1 MPDMPKFTKSS
12 PQIVER
18 FGAVMDRYPD
28 VERRKM
34 FGYPAAFVGGNMAT
48 GLFAENWVVRMSDA
62 ELATAISEGAAPF
75 EVMPGRPMKGFV
87 VIPPAVVADDAAV
100 GAWVEKGLALAGA
113 MRQRSRGRAR
123 RRPDQ
128 TKGWSGR
135 RDLNPRPHRPE
146 RCALPSCATPRPNA
160 R

>member
-1 MPDMPKFTKSS
+1 MPDMPKFMKSS
-12 PQIVER
+12 PEIVER

-48 GLFAENWVVRMSDA
+48 GLFAEHWVVRLSDA
-62 ELATAISEGAAPF
+62 ELAMAISDGAALL

-87 VIPPAVVADDAAV
+87 VIPPAVVADDETI

-113 MRQRSRGRAR
+113 MPPKEPRAR
-123 RRPDQ
+123 
-128 TKGWSGR
+128 KKK
-135 RDLNPRPHRPE
+135 
-146 RCALPSCATPRPNA
+146 A
-160 R
+160 

>member
-1 MPDMPKFTKSS
+1 MPDMPKFMKSS
-12 PQIVER
+12 PEIVER

-48 GLFAENWVVRMSDA
+48 GLFAEHWVVRLSDA
-62 ELATAISEGAAPF
+62 ELAMAISDGAAPL

-87 VIPPAVVADDAAV
+87 VIPPAVVADDETI

-113 MRQRSRGRAR
+113 MPPKEPRAR
-123 RRPDQ
+123 
-128 TKGWSGR
+128 KKK
-135 RDLNPRPHRPE
+135 
-146 RCALPSCATPRPNA
+146 A
-160 R
+160 

>member
-1 MPDMPKFTKSS
+1 MPDMPKFMKSS
-12 PQIVER
+12 PEIVER

-48 GLFAENWVVRMSDA
+48 GLFAEHWVVRLSDA
-62 ELATAISEGAAPF
+62 ELATAISDGAAPL

-87 VIPPAVVADDAAV
+87 VIPPAVVADDETI

-113 MRQRSRGRAR
+113 MPPKEPRAR
-123 RRPDQ
+123 
-128 TKGWSGR
+128 KKK
-135 RDLNPRPHRPE
+135 
-146 RCALPSCATPRPNA
+146 A
-160 R
+160 

>member
-48 GLFAENWVVRMSDA
+48 GLFAEHWVVRLSDD
-62 ELATAISEGAAPF
+62 ELATAIAGGAAPV

-87 VIPPAVVADDAAV
+87 VIPPAVVADDKTI
-100 GAWVEKGLALAGA
+100 GSWVEKGLTLAGA
-113 MRQRSRGRAR
+113 MPPKEPGAR
-123 RRPDQ
+123 
-128 TKGWSGR
+128 KKK
-135 RDLNPRPHRPE
+135 
-146 RCALPSCATPRPNA
+146 A
-160 R
+160 

>member
-18 FGAVMDRYPD
+18 FGAVMDRYPN

-62 ELATAISEGAAPF
+62 ELATAIAEGAAPF

-87 VIPPAVVADDAAV
+87 VIPPAVVTDDEAV

-113 MRQRSRGRAR
+113 MPPKELGTR
-123 RRPDQ
+123 R
-128 TKGWSGR
+128 KK
-135 RDLNPRPHRPE
+135 
-146 RCALPSCATPRPNA
+146 A
-160 R
+160 

>member
-48 GLFAENWVVRMSDA
+48 GLFAENWVVRMPHA
-62 ELATAISEGAAPF
+62 EIATAIAEGAAPF

-87 VIPPAVVADDAAV
+87 VIPPAVVADDEAV

-113 MRQRSRGRAR
+113 MPPKELGTR
-123 RRPDQ
+123 R
-128 TKGWSGR
+128 KK
-135 RDLNPRPHRPE
+135 
-146 RCALPSCATPRPNA
+146 A
-160 R
+160 

>member
-48 GLFAENWVVRMSDA
+48 GLFAEHWVVRLSDD
-62 ELATAISEGAAPF
+62 ELATAIAGGAAPV

-87 VIPPAVVADDAAV
+87 VIPPAVVADDKTI
-100 GAWVEKGLALAGA
+100 GSWVEKGLTLAGA
-113 MRQRSRGRAR
+113 MPRKEPGAR
-123 RRPDQ
+123 
-128 TKGWSGR
+128 KKK
-135 RDLNPRPHRPE
+135 
-146 RCALPSCATPRPNA
+146 A
-160 R
+160 